1 MKRIPKSQETKVSQL
16 ENAKEE
22 PIVEVDFDA
31 NVPGEVETDDTGKNI
46 LIRDE
51 DVIDDTSELRLLEDS
66 LPDDSEPEESG
77 DAAGVD
83 PYNSGNFDVSEV
95 RRMKSRA
102 WKDAAEITYA
112 QVSALLILGP
122 GPESYD

>member
-1 MKRIPKSQETKVSQL
+1 MKRIPKSQETRVSHL

-51 DVIDDTSELRLLEDS
+51 DVSDDTSELTLLEES
-66 LPDDSEPEESG
+66 SPDDSESEESS
-77 DAAGVD
+77 DSAGVD
-83 PYNSGNFDVSEV
+83 PYNSGSFDTSEI
-95 RRMKSRA
+95 RRLKSRA
-102 WKDAAEITYA
+102 WKARWK
-112 QVSALLILGP
+112 SR
-122 GPESYD
+122 SRK

>member
-102 WKDAAEITYA
+102 WKEARRRSRTRK
-112 QVSALLILGP
+112 
-122 GPESYD
+122 

>member
-46 LIRDE
+46 LVRDE
-51 DVIDDTSELRLLEDS
+51 GVIDDTSELKLLEDS
-66 LPDDSEPEESG
+66 LPDDSEPEEPG
-77 DAAGVD
+77 DAAGDD

-95 RRMKSRA
+95 RRMKYRA
-102 WKDAAEITYA
+102 WKARRRSRTRK
-112 QVSALLILGP
+112 
-122 GPESYD
+122 

>member
-1 MKRIPKSQETKVSQL
+1 MNRIPKSQETKVSQL

-22 PIVEVDFDA
+22 PIVETDFDA

-77 DAAGVD
+77 DAAGAD
-83 PYNSGNFDVSEV
+83 PYNSGNFDVSEI

-102 WKDAAEITYA
+102 WKARRRSPTRK
-112 QVSALLILGP
+112 
-122 GPESYD
+122 

>member
-1 MKRIPKSQETKVSQL
+1 MNRIPKSQETKVSQL

-31 NVPGEVETDDTGKNI
+31 NLPGEVETDDTGKNI

-95 RRMKSRA
+95 RRMKSRE
-102 WKDAAEITYA
+102 WKAARRKSRTRK
-112 QVSALLILGP
+112 
-122 GPESYD
+122 

>member
-1 MKRIPKSQETKVSQL
+1 MKRVPKSQETKVSQQ
-16 ENAKEE
+16 ENAEEE

-31 NVPGEVETDDTGKNI
+31 KVPGEVETDDTGKNI

-51 DVIDDTSELRLLEDS
+51 DVVDDTSELRLLEDS
-66 LPDDSEPEESG
+66 LPEDSETEEPSE
-77 DAAGVD
+77 AAGVD

-102 WKDAAEITYA
+102 WK
-112 QVSALLILGP
+112 SRRR
-122 GPESYD
+122 SRSRK

>member
-1 MKRIPKSQETKVSQL
+1 MNRTPKSQETKVSQP

-66 LPDDSEPEESG
+66 LPDDSEPEEAG

-102 WKDAAEITYA
+102 WKARRRSRTRK
-112 QVSALLILGP
+112 
-122 GPESYD
+122 

>member
-1 MKRIPKSQETKVSQL
+1 MNRTPKSQETKVSQP

-77 DAAGVD
+77 DGAGVD

-102 WKDAAEITYA
+102 WKARRRSRTRK
-112 QVSALLILGP
+112 
-122 GPESYD
+122 

>member
-1 MKRIPKSQETKVSQL
+1 MKRIPKSQETKVSQP
-16 ENAKEE
+16 ENAKEG

-31 NVPGEVETDDTGKNI
+31 NVPGEVESDDTGKNI

-66 LPDDSEPEESG
+66 LPDDSESEESD

-95 RRMKSRA
+95 RRMKYRA
-102 WKDAAEITYA
+102 WKKARQRSRTRK
-112 QVSALLILGP
+112 
-122 GPESYD
+122 

>member
-1 MKRIPKSQETKVSQL
+1 MKRIPKSQETKVSQP
-16 ENAKEE
+16 ENTKEE
-22 PIVEVDFDA
+22 PIAEVEFDA

-51 DVIDDTSELRLLEDS
+51 DVVDDTSELRLLEDS

-83 PYNSGNFDVSEV
+83 PYNSGKFDVSEV

-102 WKDAAEITYA
+102 WKARRR
-112 QVSALLILGP
+112 SR
-122 GPESYD
+122 SRK